1 MKSTPTEPLSKEP
14 LPKESLLKGSIAIV
28 WFKRDL
34 RIHDHEP
41 LTTAASLQNKGIKV
55 LPLYVVEPGYWQLP
69 DSSARHWRF
78 IGHSLA
84 ELNQALLNL
93 GQGLWLEHDTVISV
107 LKKLAAHFNIVGLYS
122 HQESGNLWTYQRD
135 KDVTIWCIKN
145 KIKWY
150 ESEAYGVFR
159 RFNDR
164 DRWSYYWEKYM
175 VREKSIA
182 PAFLAKIESFN
193 LDDDRAEL
201 DLPELDLTVL
211 ERDENN
217 HLQEGGRSRGAACFK
232 SFLNERGKQYS
243 FDMSSPLTA
252 FRSCSRLSPHITF
265 GTLSLREIVQKLRKQ
280 AKKSELEASWKRSLR
295 SFDSRLHWHC
305 HFMQKLETEP
315 LFEAYNMLPVF
326 NGLRENEFNED
337 YFEAWKSGNT
347 GYPFIDACMRCL
359 RHTGWLNFRMRAMLV
374 SFSSYQL
381 WLHWQRPAWHLAQC
395 FTDYEPGIHYSQIQ
409 MQSGT
414 TGINTLR
421 IYNPVKQS
429 QDQDPKGVFIKR
441 WLPELSE
448 YSADYIHEPWTMPV
462 AMQQQKGCI
471 IGEAYP
477 QPIVEHVAA
486 LREARAKFTDFK
498 KHHPEFWEQAQ
509 ALNAKHGSRKRKA
522 KSKIKGTN
530 KKTTK
535 TKIETETDQLSLF

>member
-1 MKSTPTEPLSKEP
+1 MKSTPTEPLLKES
-14 LPKESLLKGSIAIV
+14 LPKESIVIV

-55 LPLYVVEPGYWQLP
+55 LPLYVVEPDYWQLP

-78 IGHSLA
+78 ISQSLA
-84 ELNQALLNL
+84 ELNQALLSL
-93 GQGLWLEHDTVISV
+93 GQGLWVEHSTVISV
-107 LKKLAAHFNIVGLYS
+107 LQKLAAHFNIVGLYS

-135 KDVTIWCIKN
+135 KDVTIWCLKN
-145 KIKWY
+145 KIKWH

-164 DRWSYYWEKYM
+164 DRWAYYWEKYM

-182 PAFLAKIESFN
+182 PVSLAKIESLKVYN
-193 LDDDRAEL
+193 DRPGF
-201 DLPELDLTVL
+201 DLPALDLTVL
-211 ERDENN
+211 ERDENK
-217 HLQEGGRSRGAACFK
+217 HLQEGGRSRGSACFK

-243 FDMSSPLTA
+243 FNMSSPLTA
-252 FRSCSRLSPHITF
+252 FRSCSRLSPHIAF

-280 AKKSELEASWKRSLR
+280 ATTPHLEDSWKRSLR

-305 HFMQKLETEP
+305 HFIQKLETEP
-315 LFEAYNMLPVF
+315 LFETHNMLPVF
-326 NGLRENEFNED
+326 DGLRENAFNED

-441 WLPELSE
+441 WVPELSE
-448 YSADYIHEPWTMPV
+448 YNDEYIHEPWTMPM

-471 IGEAYP
+471 IGTSYP

-486 LREARAKFTDFK
+486 LREARAKFTAFK
-498 KHHPEFWEQAQ
+498 QHHPEFWQQAQ

-522 KSKIKGTN
+522 NSKTKGTN
-530 KKTTK
+530 KKIANTRTD
-535 TKIETETDQLSLF
+535 IDQLSLFQPI

>member
-1 MKSTPTEPLSKEP
+1 MKSTPKEPLSKES
-14 LPKESLLKGSIAIV
+14 LPKESIVIV

-55 LPLYVVEPGYWQLP
+55 LPLYVVEPEYWQLP

-78 IGHSLA
+78 IRHSLA

-93 GQGLWLEHDTVISV
+93 GQGLWVEHSSVISV
-107 LKKLAAHFNIVGLYS
+107 LKRLAAHFNIVGLYS

-145 KIKWY
+145 KIKWH

-182 PAFLAKIESFN
+182 PVSLAKIESLN
-193 LDDDRAEL
+193 LYDDRPGFA
-201 DLPELDLTVL
+201 LPLLDLTVL
-211 ERDENN
+211 ESDENQ
-217 HLQEGGRSRGAACFK
+217 HLQEGGRSRGLACFK
-232 SFLNERGKQYS
+232 SFLNERGKHYS
-243 FDMSSPLTA
+243 FNMSSPLTA
-252 FRSCSRLSPHITF
+252 FSSCSRLSPHITF

-280 AKKSELEASWKRSLR
+280 AKTPQLDASWKHSLR

-305 HFMQKLETEP
+305 HFIQKLETEP
-315 LFEAYNMLPVF
+315 LFETYNMLPAF
-326 NGLRENEFNED
+326 NGLRENEFNEE

-359 RHTGWLNFRMRAMLV
+359 RHTGWLNFRMRAMLI

-429 QDQDPKGVFIKR
+429 QDQDPKGVFIR
-441 WLPELSE
+441 HWVPELTE
-448 YSADYIHEPWTMPV
+448 YSDDYIHEPWTMPV
-462 AMQQQKGCI
+462 AMQQLKGCV
-471 IGEAYP
+471 IGVAYP
-477 QPIVEHVAA
+477 QPIIEHVAA
-486 LREARAKFTDFK
+486 LREARAKFTAFK
-498 KHHPEFWEQAQ
+498 KQHPEFWEQAQ
-509 ALNAKHGSRKRKA
+509 ALNAKHGSRKGKLKNRLKGTSKRMA
-522 KSKIKGTN
+522 NTKIK
-530 KKTTK
+530 
-535 TKIETETDQLSLF
+535 IDTDQLALF

>member
-1 MKSTPTEPLSKEP
+1 MKSTLTDPLSKEP
-14 LPKESLLKGSIAIV
+14 LPTESLLKESIVIV

-55 LPLYVVEPGYWQLP
+55 LPLYVVEPDYWQLP

-78 IGHSLA
+78 IGHSLT

-93 GQGLWLEHDTVISV
+93 GQGLWVEHDTVISV

-145 KIKWY
+145 KIKWH

-175 VREKSIA
+175 LREKSIA
-182 PAFLAKIESFN
+182 PACLTKIES
-193 LDDDRAEL
+193 LHVDDDRAEL
-201 DLPELDLTVL
+201 DLPELDLPVL
-211 ERDENN
+211 ERDENK
-217 HLQEGGRSRGAACFK
+217 HLQEGGRSRGAECFK

-243 FDMSSPLTA
+243 FNMSSPLTA

-280 AKKSELEASWKRSLR
+280 AKTPDLEASWKRSLR

-326 NGLRENEFNED
+326 NGLRESEFNED

-441 WLPELSE
+441 WVPELSE
-448 YSADYIHEPWTMPV
+448 YSDDYIHEPWTMPV
-462 AMQQQKGCI
+462 AMQQQKGCV

-486 LREARAKFTDFK
+486 LREARAKFTAFK

-522 KSKIKGTN
+522 KGSKKRMA
-530 KKTTK
+530 K
-535 TKIETETDQLSLF
+535 TKTETDQLPLF